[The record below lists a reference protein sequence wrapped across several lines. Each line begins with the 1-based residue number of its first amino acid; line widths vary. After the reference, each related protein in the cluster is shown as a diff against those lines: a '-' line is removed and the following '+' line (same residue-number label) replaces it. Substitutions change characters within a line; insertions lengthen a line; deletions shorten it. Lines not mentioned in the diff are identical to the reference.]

1 MLLREFFTAD
11 KTPIEGD
18 NYSPADDSRVIDST
32 DTRKTRLCL
41 WDIHKARIWSDNAEL
56 SRKDE
61 LVDIQK
67 IYKAPAEGAL

>member
-11 KTPIEGD
+11 NTPIEGD
-18 NYSPADDSRVIDST
+18 NYSPADDSRVVDSS

-41 WDIHKARIWSDNAEL
+41 WDIHKARIWSDNSEL
-56 SRKDE
+56 TREEE
-61 LVDIQK
+61 LENVRK